1 MPKWSKDAKV
11 FEVAINYSDSRGY
24 QTIIPKPVMEK
35 LGESKRVR
43 FIIKDSKVEVES
55 ADS

>member
-24 QTIIPKPVMEK
+24 QTIIPRPVMEK

-43 FIIKDSKVEVES
+43 FIIKGEKVEVEKV
-55 ADS
+55 